1 MFILKCAIWIVLLAI
16 AYQDFKF
23 RAVYWWLFVLLVAGL
38 SALSF
43 VETSGSLIASHLLYN
58 CSFLGVQLLFL
69 TLYFSVKQKRLVNIF
84 AEYFGLGDLLFL
96 LSIMVYL
103 SFLNYLFFYLFSLL
117 VVIVVSIASRAFSKN
132 ANPKIPLAG
141 EQALMLLVFMLIDIW
156 SNQIDLTN
164 DLWLTA
170 YLM

>member
-1 MFILKCAIWIVLLAI
+1 MVILKCGIFIVLLAI
-16 AYQDFKF
+16 AWQDFKF
-23 RAVYWWLFVLLVAGL
+23 RAVYWWLFVLLMAGL
-38 SALSF
+38 SALTY
-43 VETSGSLIASHLLYN
+43 VETSGSLIKEHLLYN

-84 AEYFGLGDLLFL
+84 ADYFGLGDLLFL
-96 LSIMVYL
+96 LSITVYL

-117 VVIVVSIASRAFSKN
+117 VVIVVSLGGRALSKN
-132 ANPKIPLAG
+132 SNPKIPLAG
-141 EQALMLLVFMLIDIW
+141 EQAIILLALMIVDLL
-156 SNQIDLTN
+156 SSKIDLTN